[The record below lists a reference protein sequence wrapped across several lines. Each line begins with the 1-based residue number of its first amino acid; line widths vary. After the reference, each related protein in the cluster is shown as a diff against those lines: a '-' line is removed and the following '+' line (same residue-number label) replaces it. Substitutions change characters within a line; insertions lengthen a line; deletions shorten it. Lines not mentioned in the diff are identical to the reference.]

1 MNNLRI
7 IIFSLTLIVGTGA
20 GVTQGYTQWAVG
32 MGYLAIMSDYAGGMK
47 WFRAAAEKGHAT
59 SQTILDMYHVISG
72 ESIQDPAYFLD
83 ANGEVDTVNIEEGI
97 AEGVKWL
104 RLAVK
109 QGKEDAQYI
118 LAELE
123 SEPSD

>member
-1 MNNLRI
+1 MKNFRL
-7 IIFSLTLIVGTGA
+7 IIFSLALIVGTGA
-20 GVTQGYTQWAVG
+20 SVTQGYAQWAVG

-59 SQTILDMYHVISG
+59 SQTILGMYHVISG

-83 ANGEVDTVNIEEGI
+83 SNGELDTKKVEKGI

-104 RLAVK
+104 RLAAE
-109 QGKEDAQYI
+109 QGHEDAQYV
-118 LAELE
+118 LADLE
-123 SEPSD
+123 SEVVD